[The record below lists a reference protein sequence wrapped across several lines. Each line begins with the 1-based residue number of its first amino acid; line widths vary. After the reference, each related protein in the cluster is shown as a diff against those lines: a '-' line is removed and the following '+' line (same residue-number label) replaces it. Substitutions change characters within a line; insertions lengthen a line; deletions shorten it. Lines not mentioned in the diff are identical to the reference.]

1 MATIRPGDGM
11 SLSVIICTRDRVAEL
26 ERCLTSLLECPTDA
40 FAAVDV
46 VVVDDGDDARAVEDL
61 RARLSLEF
69 MRVANQAPGLYNARL
84 TGLALARG
92 EVVLFLDDDVTL
104 APEYLTELAA
114 AYARHPQAS
123 GIGGVDQTDTR
134 RSLGMRALHRLFLYD
149 SGRPGELSA
158 SGFPGATRRW
168 IEQPE
173 DFASEYLHGCN
184 MSFRKSA
191 LAGLR
196 PVSWLVGYSLG
207 EDLHVASLARTTGP
221 LFVSPRLRVWH
232 RQSRASRDHAD
243 DTGRAQTVNM
253 FKLLRARDRSVRA
266 VLAFVWTMSWFV
278 VKDAVRGG
286 RARLVP
292 GYLRGVMDLVN
303 GGEPPVIARS

>member
-1 MATIRPGDGM
+1 MATKRSTSDGVR
-11 SLSVIICTRDRVAEL
+11 LSVIICTRDRVAEL
-26 ERCLTSLLECPTDA
+26 ERCLTSLLKCPTDA
-40 FAAVDV
+40 FAGVDV
-46 VVVDDGDDARAVEDL
+46 VVVDDGDDARAVEEL
-61 RARLSLEF
+61 RARLGGF
-69 MRVANQAPGLYNARL
+69 IRVANHTRGLYNARL
-84 TGLALARG
+84 TGLAHASD
-92 EVVLFLDDDVTL
+92 VVLFLDDDVTV
-104 APEYLTELAA
+104 APAYLTELAA

-123 GIGGVDQTDTR
+123 GVGGVDQTDTR
-134 RSLGMRALHRLFLYD
+134 RSLGMRALHRLFLFD
-149 SGRPGELSA
+149 SGQPGELSA

-184 MSFRKSA
+184 MSFRTSA
-191 LAGLR
+191 LAGLQ
-196 PVSWLVGYSLG
+196 PVTWLVGYSLG
-207 EDLHVASLARTTGP
+207 EDLHVSRAAQTTGP

-253 FKLLRARDRSVRA
+253 FRLLRARDRSVGA

-278 VKDAVRGG
+278 MKDAVRRG

-292 GYLRGVMDLVN
+292 GYLRGALDLVS
-303 GGEPPVIARS
+303 GGRRVIAGS